1 MLFSDK
7 LMLLKSGST
16 MGDKVLL
23 RILKH
28 VCVYYY
34 QILHCFELPV
44 LFLLSITKITES
56 PVLVEF
62 SCTLN

>member
-1 MLFSDK
+1 
-7 LMLLKSGST
+7 